1 MFKGM
6 DPSLKYTFYGIFTI
20 FLGLFIATYHTLTIA
35 FTNNEG
41 VMNKNYYEIGLK
53 YEHVIEEQKKLK
65 EEGYH
70 FESSLLSTSP
80 TLKTGIN
87 EIEIKFLKGNENL
100 PESSVEVKIEK
111 RATEKFTHSSSLLKS
126 ESGQFLGKLNIETE
140 GKWFLT
146 ITGTDHG
153 KVLKKYFPIDVVN

>member
-20 FLGLFIATYHTLTIA
+20 FLGLFLATYHTLTIA
-35 FTNNEG
+35 FSNNEG

-53 YEHVIEEQKKLK
+53 YEHVIGEQKKLI

-70 FESSLLSTSP
+70 FESSLLSDTAP
-80 TLKTGIN
+80 LKKGIN
-87 EIEIKFLKGNENL
+87 EVEIKFLKGNESL
-100 PESSVEVKIEK
+100 PESSVEIKIEK
-111 RATEKFTHSSSLLKS
+111 RATEKFTHSSPLVKTENGLF
-126 ESGQFLGKLNIETE
+126 SGTLNIETK
-140 GKWFLT
+140 GKWYLT

-153 KVLKKYFPIDVVN
+153 KVLTKYFPIDVVN